1 VSFLFVRSSINQVQS
16 QSAYPSAESAD
27 FYVSA
32 SAGGSGDGSFGSPWT
47 PTQALALAT
56 ASTFEGR
63 NTYICWLAGNGSLY
77 TRASNTTHHT
87 SGGLPSFSPAN
98 SGRSSTEKIIHFA
111 EYAGANLS
119 TPLTNADRTEL
130 AHDGTS
136 QVGGGDDKAHI
147 GFVGVSNVEM
157 LGFVLS
163 HSNGAFGIDEGAV
176 LFYHGGGSC
185 TGCAVRWCYIDGI
198 GRSGDYSVED
208 HSNPS
213 AVWADNITD
222 MEFTDNDVRNFI
234 FSGANNRN
242 VAGLTCYS
250 VLNGLIANNRFT
262 NIYNA
267 IYIKGNSGGS
277 GATENYLIVE
287 KNDFADCPNGM
298 FMQETH
304 ATNVT
309 RVRQNLLRGI
319 SEVAI
324 SYANA
329 GSTPCRNTR
338 AYNNTIILDAGSGV
352 VAAFG
357 SLDAANFG
365 ADNWN
370 HDNIVV
376 VTSGSTRNHVDLSS
390 STSTFGRLRS
400 NLYWNGSA
408 GGFRG
413 QWNSSTQTTL
423 ANWQSMLETGNP
435 VNSRDENSSVDDPD
449 FASTTTGV
457 LNVGSPALTMG
468 SSDGIGG
475 IGGQIGC
482 HASSP
487 TIGPRA

>member
-1 VSFLFVRSSINQVQS
+1 MGSFLVRSSIAAS
-16 QSAYPSAESAD
+16 QASSYPVAANAD

-32 SAGGSGDGSFGSPWT
+32 SANGSGNGSFGSPWT
-47 PTQALALAT
+47 PAQALSLAT
-56 ASTFEGR
+56 AATFTGR
-63 NTYICWLAGNGSLY
+63 NTYVCWLAGNGGLY
-77 TRASNTTHHT
+77 TRTSDSTHHT
-87 SGGLPSFSPAN
+87 SGGLPAFSPAN
-98 SGRSSTEKIIHFA
+98 SGRSSSEKIIHFS

-119 TPLTNADRTEL
+119 SALTNGNRTEL

-136 QVGGGDDKAHI
+136 QVTGGDDKAHV
-147 GFVGVSNVEM
+147 GFVNISYVEM

-163 HSNGAFGIDEGAV
+163 HNNGTFGIDEGAV

-185 TGCAVRWCYIDGI
+185 VGCAVRWCYIDGI
-198 GRSGDYSVED
+198 GRSGDYNLTN

-213 AVWADNITD
+213 AVWVDNVTD
-222 MEFTDNDVRNFI
+222 VEFTDNDVRNFI
-234 FSGANNRN
+234 FSGVNNRN
-242 VAGLTCYS
+242 VAGVTGYS
-250 VLNGLIANNRFT
+250 FLNGLIANNRFT

-277 GATENYLIVE
+277 GATENWLIVE
-287 KNDFADCPNGM
+287 KNDFVSCPNGM

-309 RVRQNLLRGI
+309 RVRQNLFRGI
-319 SEVAI
+319 SEVAVN
-324 SYANA
+324 YANA

-338 AYNNTIILDAGSGV
+338 VYNNTIILDAGSGV

-365 ADNWN
+365 VNNWN
-370 HDNIVV
+370 HDNIVS
-376 VTSGSTRNHVDLSS
+376 VTSGATRNHIDLSS
-390 STSTFGRLRS
+390 STSLFGRLGN

-413 QWNSSTQTTL
+413 QWNSSVQTTL
-423 ANWQSMLETGNP
+423 ANWQSMLQTGGNG
-435 VNSRDENSSVDDPD
+435 VGARDENSSVADPD
-449 FASTTTGV
+449 FASTTTGA

-475 IGGQIGC
+475 SSGQIGC
-482 HASSP
+482 GAGNP
-487 TIGPRA
+487 TIAPRP